1 MGRIRLAGR
10 CLPLKKAC
18 ARALASELGGA
29 MNELAVALYAAGAG
43 AAGLGALQLV
53 AVSSQAKA
61 YQAATGFLTVVAA
74 IAGLNAHGL
83 IAQSVEPDL
92 LLLSGTL
99 LGLLA
104 PLLWL
109 YVDDLSSDVAR
120 VWRWRDLALLVPALL
135 MGLLTILVA
144 ALPMPARASLFGL
157 APQTSLSSGLSA
169 AAFSLTLLILLQG
182 GYLIWRIL
190 IRLVRLRGRLR
201 QVMSNADRHQ
211 LLWLRLVTA
220 LFVVNGA
227 ITIADN
233 LGVVRVS
240 EIAFA
245 GFGLA
250 FTLAMAVWAVRQAP
264 AFQLDADAPER
275 LVIPADEAAEPSS
288 PKYER
293 SRLDDER
300 LEKISARIEAAFRSD
315 RLHLDANLS
324 LRKLAAVTGVS
335 EINLSQ
341 TFSRKLNQTFFDYVN
356 AWRVEEAKAL
366 LLNSNATIVAVALEA
381 GFNSRSAFYSAFKQ
395 ITGQTPSAFRAA
407 PISTPRASA
416 AGA

>member
-1 MGRIRLAGR
+1 
-10 CLPLKKAC
+10 
-18 ARALASELGGA
+18 
-29 MNELAVALYAAGAG
+29 MNDLAVALYAAGGGG
-43 AAGLGALQLV
+43 AVLAALQTASLSP
-53 AVSSQAKA
+53 ATKA
-61 YQAATGFLTVVAA
+61 YQAASGFLAAVAVN
-74 IAGLNAHGL
+74 AGLNAYGL
-83 IAQSVEPDL
+83 LTPTPAPEL
-92 LLLSGTL
+92 LLLSATL
-99 LGLLA
+99 LGMFA

-120 VWRWRDLALLVPALL
+120 VWRWGDFAHFAPAIL
-135 MGLLTILVA
+135 MGLLTTSVA
-144 ALPMPARASLFGL
+144 LLPGPQRASLLGAAPPTGL
-157 APQTSLSSGLSA
+157 IDAISVAVIG
-169 AAFSLTLLILLQG
+169 LTLLILVQG

-190 IRLVRLRGRLR
+190 IRLLRLRGRLR

-220 LFVVNGA
+220 LFLLNGV

-233 LGVVRVS
+233 LDIVS
-240 EIAFA
+240 IPEVAFA
-245 GFGLA
+245 AFGLA
-250 FTLAMAVWAVRQAP
+250 FTLAMGVWAVRQAP
-264 AFQLDADAPER
+264 AFQVDAGALER
-275 LVIPADEAAEPSS
+275 LVIPADEAAEPAS

-300 LEKISARIEAAFRSD
+300 LEKIAARIDAAFRTD

-324 LRKLAAVTGVS
+324 LKKLAAVTGVT

-366 LLNSNATIVAVALEA
+366 LLASNATIVAVALEA
-381 GFNSRSAFYSAFKQ
+381 GFNSRSAFYSAFKE

-407 PISTPRASA
+407 PSSTPRASA